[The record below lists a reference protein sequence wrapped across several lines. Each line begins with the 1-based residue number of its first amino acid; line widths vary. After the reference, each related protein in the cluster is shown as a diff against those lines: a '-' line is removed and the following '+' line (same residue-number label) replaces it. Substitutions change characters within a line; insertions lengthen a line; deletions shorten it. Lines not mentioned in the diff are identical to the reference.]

1 MGVRFLIHW
10 ERTLRHSFGGGLK
23 VFKDLQTNI
32 STMTI
37 APAINLK
44 VMESVL
50 MNSEAVI
57 IQAYGMGNICTKN
70 ENFMNVL
77 KMALD

>member
-1 MGVRFLIHW
+1 M
-10 ERTLRHSFGGGLK
+10 
-23 VFKDLQTNI
+23 FKDLQTNI